1 MASMIVVLWSSRLP
15 IGQID
20 DASRHFFWMLL
31 VRQSAP
37 ASPTCSISFF
47 LRP

>member
-1 MASMIVVLWSSRLP
+1 MASMIVVLWSSTLP

-20 DASRHFFWMLL
+20 DASRHLWMLL
-31 VRQSAP
+31 VRRSAL
-37 ASPTCSISFF
+37 ASPICSISFF